1 MRHKFSHYTFKKSSI
16 RHKTPG
22 YNQDD
27 LYLFYYQLK
36 GYICLCF
43 WFKST
48 TCWKGRHGLW
58 TVDAWF
64 ATNSWLESWSWR
76 WFRDIVIFFGIDAS
90 WNCTFPS
97 DLHEVHSLWFGALV
111 EVICRKTGENE
122 VPPEMTSQLTM
133 SLKCKT
139 SHFFPKIWKEGE
151 IIVVTGGNSTKQQYS
166 RTHPRGGGRTGC
178 PSPPWWL
185 WGPHRRRLA
194 GVHFRWGLR
203 TGFRTQQNTPS
214 SPSRSPLS
222 RAIRAIWCNGAPED
236 WWEPEWRANVPLQ
249 QPDP

>member
-76 WFRDIVIFFGIDAS
+76 WFWDIVIFFWHRCIMKLHIPEWPAWGSLTVI
-90 WNCTFPS
+90 WGTCRG
-97 DLHEVHSLWFGALV
+97 DLSKNRWKWSTTRDDLPVNNEL
-111 EVICRKTGENE
+111 KMENI
-122 VPPEMTSQLTM
+122 SFL
-133 SLKCKT
+133 
-139 SHFFPKIWKEGE
+139 PKDMKG
-151 IIVVTGGNSTKQQYS
+151 GGNNCSN
-166 RTHPRGGGRTGC
+166 
-178 PSPPWWL
+178 
-185 WGPHRRRLA
+185 WG
-194 GVHFRWGLR
+194 
-203 TGFRTQQNTPS
+203 
-214 SPSRSPLS
+214 
-222 RAIRAIWCNGAPED
+222 
-236 WWEPEWRANVPLQ
+236 
-249 QPDP
+249 